1 MKYDIIIIGGGI
13 VGLASAYQLLE
24 KKPSLKL
31 AVLEKENAVALHQT
45 GNNSGVIHSGIY
57 YKPGSLKAQNCLR
70 GYEMLLDFSRKHEI
84 PHEVCGKIIVATKAD
99 EKPILYGILER
110 GKQNGMKG
118 LRIIPQEELTDFEP
132 HVSGVE
138 GVFVPQAGII
148 NYKKVAE
155 KYAELIQKKGGQVLL
170 NHQVLNIKKNNKSV
184 VITTTQG
191 DFETNLVISCAG
203 LYADK
208 ITKMTDDEGKYKH
221 LKVLAFRGEY
231 YELKPEKRYL
241 VKNLIYP
248 VPNPAFPFLG
258 VHFTRMIEG
267 GIEAGPNAVLA
278 YKREGYKR
286 TDVDF
291 KDLFETLT
299 YKGFHN
305 IMRRYWRE
313 GLDELH
319 RSWSKTAFVNQ
330 LQNLIPEIQK
340 EDLEP
345 GGAGVRAMLT
355 KPNGDMVDDF
365 FITEAPHIIHVQNAP
380 SPAATSS
387 LSIGLTVAEKALARV

>member
-1 MKYDIIIIGGGI
+1 MYDIIIIGGGI
-13 VGLASAYQLLE
+13 VGLATAYQLLE
-24 KKPSLKL
+24 KKPNLKL
-31 AVLEKENAVALHQT
+31 AVLEKESAVATHQT
-45 GNNSGVIHSGIY
+45 GHNSGVIHAGIY

-70 GYEMLLDFSRKHEI
+70 GYDMLLKFSRDNEI
-84 PHEVCGKIIVATKAD
+84 EHDICGKIIVATKAE
-99 EKPILYGILER
+99 EKPILHGILER
-110 GKQNGMKG
+110 GRANGMDG
-118 LRIIPQEELTDFEP
+118 LTIIPQEALTDYEP
-132 HVSGVE
+132 HVNGVE
-138 GVFVPQAGII
+138 GILVPQAGII

-155 KYAELIQKKGGQVLL
+155 KYAALIQQKGGEILL
-170 NHQVLNIKKNNKSV
+170 NHKVKNITKTNKGV
-184 VITTTQG
+184 VITSNQS
-191 DFETNLVISCAG
+191 DFKTKLMINCAG

-208 ITKMTDDEGKYKH
+208 ITKLTDDKGEYNH

-241 VKNLIYP
+241 VNHLIYP

-278 YKREGYKR
+278 YKREGYKK
-286 TDVDF
+286 TDIDF
-291 KDLFETLT
+291 KDLYEILS

-313 GLDELH
+313 GLDELY
-319 RSWSKTAFVNQ
+319 RSWSKAAFVKQ
-330 LQNLIPEIQK
+330 LQNLIPEVQK
-340 EDLEP
+340 EDLIV
-345 GGAGVRAMLT
+345 GNAGVRAMLT

-365 FITEAPHIIHVQNAP
+365 FITQEPHIINVQNAP

-387 LSIGLTVAEKALARV
+387 LSIGLTVAEKALN

>member
-1 MKYDIIIIGGGI
+1 MYDIIIVGGGI
-13 VGLASAYQLLE
+13 VGLATAYQLLE
-24 KKPSLKL
+24 KKPDLKL
-31 AVLEKENAVALHQT
+31 AVLEKESAVATHQT
-45 GNNSGVIHSGIY
+45 GHNSGVIHSGIY

-70 GYEMLLDFSRKHEI
+70 GYDMLLKFSRENEI
-84 PHEVCGKIIVATKAD
+84 EHDVCGKIIVATKAE
-99 EKPILYGILER
+99 EKPILHGILER
-110 GKQNGMKG
+110 GRANGMDG
-118 LRIIPQEELTDFEP
+118 LKLIPKEALTDYEP
-132 HVSGVE
+132 YVNGVQ
-138 GVFVPQAGII
+138 GILVPQAGII

-155 KYAELIQKKGGQVLL
+155 KYAALIQKKGSEILL
-170 NHQVLNIKKNNKSV
+170 NHQVLNITKVNKGV
-184 VITTTQG
+184 VISTNKG
-191 DFETNLVISCAG
+191 DFETKLMINCAG

-208 ITKMTDDEGKYKH
+208 ITKLTDDEGAYNH

-241 VKNLIYP
+241 VNNLIYP

-278 YKREGYKR
+278 YKREGYKK
-286 TDVDF
+286 TDIDF
-291 KDLFETLT
+291 KDLYEILS

-313 GLDELH
+313 GLDELY
-319 RSWSKTAFVNQ
+319 RSWSKTAFVKQ
-330 LQNLIPEIQK
+330 LQNLIPEVQK
-340 EDLEP
+340 DDLIV
-345 GGAGVRAMLT
+345 GNAGVRAMLT

-365 FITEAPHIIHVQNAP
+365 FITQKPHIINVQNAP

-387 LSIGLTVAEKALARV
+387 LSIGLTVAEKALLTI